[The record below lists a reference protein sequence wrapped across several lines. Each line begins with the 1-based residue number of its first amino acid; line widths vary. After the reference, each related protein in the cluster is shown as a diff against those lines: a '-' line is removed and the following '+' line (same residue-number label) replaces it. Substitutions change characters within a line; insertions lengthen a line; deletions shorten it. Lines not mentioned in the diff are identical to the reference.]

1 MTKVSAR
8 RLRIPRLSRFGWL
21 MALYAEN
28 HQRLMRLFEPA
39 DLPPGIYVSS
49 VGDGLDVR
57 LEVIAQHAYTAEI
70 RMTYTM
76 QDPIT
81 GEPDPSA
88 FLRLYRDARQVEAT
102 HCYVGR
108 RWQDVIGMY
117 PPPAEVLDHL
127 RRTVLLEEGS
137 DGEGGEGGGRGG
149 GGGGGDDG
157 EARSSAGRKLRQQD
171 LYAAAAM
178 EGGASGGPVRLWE
191 VAGPVGDDPDAAHG
205 GRHRVAEGPGQVAVE
220 EELVDQ
226 ADRSRGEEARQHR
239 LLRRLDVQLDD
250 HVVVRCST
258 LAQEAGNV
266 HRRPCG
272 SGGHL
277 HSIFH
282 DELAP
287 PGDGGVLGPHGGVD
301 ELHSCT
307 AHLYLLFATCAN
319 GVPPARLNNWK
330 YTTSLTS
337 GSVRAD
343 VYAS

>member
-70 RMTYTM
+70 RMTYAM

-117 PPPAEVLDHL
+117 PPPAEVLDHRMRMNTFL
-127 RRTVLLEEGS
+127 GKWLQYLAE
-137 DGEGGEGGGRGG
+137 RGHG
-149 GGGGGDDG
+149 
-157 EARSSAGRKLRQQD
+157 
-171 LYAAAAM
+171 
-178 EGGASGGPVRLWE
+178 
-191 VAGPVGDDPDAAHG
+191 VA
-205 GRHRVAEGPGQVAVE
+205 
-220 EELVDQ
+220 
-226 ADRSRGEEARQHR
+226 
-239 LLRRLDVQLDD
+239 
-250 HVVVRCST
+250 T
-258 LAQEAGNV
+258 LAPAGQGARVEA
-266 HRRPCG
+266 
-272 SGGHL
+272 L
-277 HSIFH
+277 
-282 DELAP
+282 
-287 PGDGGVLGPHGGVD
+287 
-301 ELHSCT
+301 
-307 AHLYLLFATCAN
+307 
-319 GVPPARLNNWK
+319 PA
-330 YTTSLTS
+330 
-337 GSVRAD
+337 A
-343 VYAS
+343 